1 MTRPP
6 KPLAF
11 AVIVMSYLPFVAV
24 LVLIGYFFS
33 WRFPVAVIACMS
45 VVSYRALR
53 QGHRPALRG
62 RGRTTAEVLAFAL
75 LGSIVGGLLF
85 GGMGVIFGFAIG
97 FIARLAE
104 VPITRRRSA

>member
-6 KPLAF
+6 TSRAF
-11 AVIVMSYLPFVAV
+11 PVIVMSYFPLVAI

-33 WRFPVAVIACMS
+33 WRFPVAVIFAAT

-53 QGHRPALRG
+53 QGRRPASKG
-62 RGRTTAEVLAFAL
+62 RGRTAAELLAFAL

-85 GGMGVIFGFAIG
+85 GGVGAILGFVIG
-97 FIARLAE
+97 FISRLAE
-104 VPITRRRSA
+104 VPITRRRSG